1 MASGYSDFARNI
13 GKQRLTGLRRPA
25 LACTLPTH
33 VWGNRRAATWPG
45 LPARTSG
52 VFPSLRVRGP
62 VEQGV
67 LLSMDGFAQV
77 PGGRRRRLA
86 QEISCRGVGLH
97 TGRQLTLSLQPAASG
112 AGIVFRRSD
121 LGVTIP
127 ARADHVVDT
136 RLCTA
141 LGLPGRAEARVGTV
155 EHVMAALAAS
165 GIDDAVI
172 EVNGPEIPI
181 LDGSAE
187 PFLFLIG
194 CAGTAEQ
201 FGQRHSLKVLKTV
214 RVEDETGAWAE
225 LSPLEGLGFEATL
238 AIAFPGTAIGQQ
250 SLGLRVTMGS
260 FRAELARARTFTLA
274 EDVARL
280 RAAGLARGGSLA
292 NAVVVDG
299 PLVVNPGGLR
309 SPDEFVRHKLLD
321 VVGDLALA
329 GHPIAGRFRGMRSGH
344 ALNNRL
350 LRALLADPSAARIV
364 AGHALAPEQAPN
376 ASSIEAPVAVAA

>member
-1 MASGYSDFARNI
+1 
-13 GKQRLTGLRRPA
+13 
-25 LACTLPTH
+25 
-33 VWGNRRAATWPG
+33 
-45 LPARTSG
+45 
-52 VFPSLRVRGP
+52 
-62 VEQGV
+62 
-67 LLSMDGFAQV
+67 MDGFAQI

-86 QEISCRGVGLH
+86 QGISCRGVGLH
-97 TGRQLTLSLQPAASG
+97 SGLPLTLSLLPAPSG
-112 AGIVFRRSD
+112 AGIAFRRTD

-141 LGLPGRAEARVGTV
+141 IGLPGAPEARVGTI
-155 EHVMAALAAS
+155 EHVMAALAAT
-165 GIDDAVI
+165 GIDDALI
-172 EVNGPEIPI
+172 EVNGPEVPI

-187 PFLFLIG
+187 PFLFLIQ

-201 FGQRHSLKVLKTV
+201 HGQRRSLQVLKTL
-214 RVEDETGAWAE
+214 RVEDEGGAWAE
-225 LSPLEGLGFEATL
+225 LSPLEDLRFEAGL
-238 AIAFPGTAIGQQ
+238 DIAFPGTAIGRQ
-250 SLGLRVTMGS
+250 SLSLSISMAS
-260 FRAELARARTFTLA
+260 FRAELANARTFTLA

-309 SPDEFVRHKLLD
+309 RPDEFVRHKLLD

-329 GHPIAGRFRGMRSGH
+329 GHPIAGRFRGARSGH

-350 LRALLADPSAARIV
+350 LRALLADASATRLV
-364 AGHALAPEQAPN
+364 AGHALEGAEAAP
-376 ASSIEAPVAVAA
+376 AVAAAA